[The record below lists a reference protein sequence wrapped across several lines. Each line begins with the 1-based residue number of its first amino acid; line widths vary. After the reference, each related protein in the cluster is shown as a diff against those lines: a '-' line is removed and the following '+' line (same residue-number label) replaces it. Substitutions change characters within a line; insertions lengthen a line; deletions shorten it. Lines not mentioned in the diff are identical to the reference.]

1 MKNFLHDVE
10 NQTPLLNVLSQGSTE
25 PKSDSSAVAK
35 TYATNYL
42 TDYANFYFLAKF
54 YEKLNN
60 ADKNVIYKNLVMS
73 DGAFSDI
80 ITGHGRNEMFNPPV
94 FIDGNRIKFFSSND
108 ITTLQN
114 KGIIWLSG
122 NVTLENNIELANV
135 DTLSNDLQK
144 VIMLGESSPSS
155 WSFLQTKN
163 SFATINMECIKKR
176 YAITNDKTLFKSVLT
191 ETIKEVKEDI
201 MKLMPT
207 EEDYKDVF
215 GAFYVKY
222 SNEINK
228 LII

>member
-1 MKNFLHDVE
+1 
-10 NQTPLLNVLSQGSTE
+10 
-25 PKSDSSAVAK
+25 
-35 TYATNYL
+35 
-42 TDYANFYFLAKF
+42 
-54 YEKLNN
+54 
-60 ADKNVIYKNLVMS
+60 MS

-80 ITGHGRNEMFNPPV
+80 ITGQSRNEMFNPPV

-108 ITTLQN
+108 ITKLQN

-122 NVTLENNIELANV
+122 NVTLENNIELANI

-155 WSFLQTKN
+155 WSFLQTNN
-163 SFATINMECIKKR
+163 SFAQTNMECIKKR

-215 GAFYVKY
+215 NTFYLKY
-222 SNEINK
+222 SNELNK